1 MNEASVTSFTLRPPQ
16 SWRTHGG
23 AGTIWTY
30 ILYTLETLVNCA
42 NSTKT
47 RKTGK
52 TGGAKIGETLGKGKM
67 LKNGEKQRKK
77 WKKT

>member
-1 MNEASVTSFTLRPPQ
+1 MRIRQ
-16 SWRTHGG
+16 
-23 AGTIWTY
+23 
-30 ILYTLETLVNCA
+30 
-42 NSTKT
+42 KT

-77 WKKT
+77 WGKNIGKSLQNR